1 LRWHIVRTGLLGC
14 LALCAAAQQQPPLTL
29 ADCVRLATSAQSV
42 AGIAHQQLEI
52 AHYGIVQARA
62 GFLPQVS
69 VGNLLGYNSPLPY
82 QPETFSYIASNGIRE
97 YSSLVTTAV
106 ELDTSGR
113 LRAQF
118 SRAKAEQ
125 DAAQA
130 NVKLSE
136 RDLKRAVSAAYYRLL
151 LAQRLIEVSRDN
163 LAEAQAFERR
173 TRMLAEGM
181 EVAQAD
187 VVKAAAQVAF
197 FEQSLNAAELEA
209 KLANHDLAAF
219 WTTDVDA
226 PLSLADELTGP
237 VPVTDSNAPGAAPYM
252 RRPEFNLLDAQKR
265 GFEADAQRA
274 MADRLPQLS
283 FVTQYGFDSTR
294 ISMADRGYAGFV
306 QLNIPVFDWFR
317 SQSAAKQFQLQARQV
332 DIQRE
337 IAARTFSKE
346 YRDALAR
353 VDMIY
358 SQIAISEKQ
367 VKLSEEDLRLAR
379 VRYEGGEGLA
389 LDVVTAQQQ
398 LAQARTNYLTARA
411 NYMIARVD
419 LEVAA
424 GQ

>member
-1 LRWHIVRTGLLGC
+1 
-14 LALCAAAQQQPPLTL
+14 
-29 ADCVRLATSAQSV
+29 
-42 AGIAHQQLEI
+42 
-52 AHYGIVQARA
+52 
-62 GFLPQVS
+62 
-69 VGNLLGYNSPLPY
+69 
-82 QPETFSYIASNGIRE
+82 
-97 YSSLVTTAV
+97 
-106 ELDTSGR
+106 
-113 LRAQF
+113 
-118 SRAKAEQ
+118 
-125 DAAQA
+125 
-130 NVKLSE
+130 
-136 RDLKRAVSAAYYRLL
+136 
-151 LAQRLIEVSRDN
+151 
-163 LAEAQAFERR
+163 
-173 TRMLAEGM
+173 
-181 EVAQAD
+181 
-187 VVKAAAQVAF
+187 
-197 FEQSLNAAELEA
+197 
-209 KLANHDLAAF
+209 
-219 WTTDVDA
+219 
-226 PLSLADELTGP
+226 
-237 VPVTDSNAPGAAPYM
+237 M